1 MPFNRRLDSTFPGF
15 GQGFR
20 QDSLLV
26 QTGLA
31 LSGTVQQTFPIP
43 ASGVLPLTFTAGKLR
58 IKIYNGG
65 GTTPALTDIVVTA
78 GDGTNNITIGEL
90 LLHPTVA
97 ITLSATSWLEFEDE
111 FLLDVA
117 TTAGAGGGTVGQLL
131 ASVGGANQMAIKTTL
146 SGTAPTASM
155 DVELVPLI

>member
-31 LSGTVQQTFPIP
+31 LSGTVQQSFPIP
-43 ASGVLPLTFTAGKLR
+43 ASGTLALTFTAGKLR

-117 TTAGAGGGTVGQLL
+117 TSGAGGGASGQLS
-131 ASVGGANQMAIKTTL
+131 AVVGGANQMSIKTTL

-155 DVELVPLI
+155 DLELVPLI